1 MPHPTFSIS
10 DLMQLLVRKVGLPEE
25 NRTDRTDLLWTDLGL
40 DSLAFLELQSELSR
54 TYGVEIPDDRAQEY
68 TTGDIV
74 AAVRFGDAIERAS

>member
-1 MPHPTFSIS
+1 MN
-10 DLMQLLVRKVGLPEE
+10 DLMHLLVRKVGLSED
-25 NRTDRTDLLWTDLGL
+25 NRTDRTDLLLTDLGL

-74 AAVRFGDAIERAS
+74 AAVRFGVATEFAS